1 MTVTRRETR
10 ANRRMRRRIRKFA
23 DKEHTHNQTDSSN
36 TEATLILCGSLGER
50 ANIQGYDNMVIL
62 SLKCLNKIAFSLF
75 EKVNDALTVS
85 VNIGGQDRSGQVG
98 HRYWSS
104 VQMEEGQGTMYCLLG
119 WSQGR

>member
-1 MTVTRRETR
+1 MLTENRQTSRE
-10 ANRRMRRRIRKFA
+10 
-23 DKEHTHNQTDSSN
+23 QTENSK
-36 TEATLILCGSLGER
+36 TEATLILCGSSGER
-50 ANIQGYDNMVIL
+50 ANIKGYDNMVILL

-75 EKVNDALTVS
+75 EKVNDALTVT

>member
-1 MTVTRRETR
+1 MFRYTIVLYSTIQYIKVQK
-10 ANRRMRRRIRKFA
+10 IRKFGDREQA
-23 DKEHTHNQTDSSN
+23 IKQTENSSK
-36 TEATLILCGSLGER
+36 TEATLILCGSSGER

-75 EKVNDALTVS
+75 EKVNDALTVT

-119 WSQGR
+119 WS

>member
-1 MTVTRRETR
+1 
-10 ANRRMRRRIRKFA
+10 MRRRKIRKFA
-23 DKEHTHNQTDSSN
+23 DNQSKNSSK
-36 TEATLILCGSLGER
+36 TEATLILCGSSGER

>member
-1 MTVTRRETR
+1 MENLPTEMLLYIFEMLSYRDLKQR
-10 ANRRMRRRIRKFA
+10 
-23 DKEHTHNQTDSSN
+23 TDSSK
-36 TEATLILCGSLGER
+36 TEATLILCGSSGER
-50 ANIQGYDNMVIL
+50 ANIKGYDNMVILL

>member
-1 MTVTRRETR
+1 MPTE
-10 ANRRMRRRIRKFA
+10 NRQTIKQR
-23 DKEHTHNQTDSSN
+23 TDSSK
-36 TEATLILCGSLGER
+36 TEATLILCGSSGER